1 MSAPLLEPNMFH
13 DRHSRRRDRD
23 RRDPVPDLDHDPDRD
38 AGLGRVP
45 RRRTTYHSVLVGALI
60 ATFGLTLLANNLGWT
75 DMRSVMRQFWPFA
88 LVVFGIANLFN
99 DRPGSQFWGL
109 VMIIAGLWIY
119 AAQRDWIHVPFW
131 AVFGPTVLILLGG
144 TVVWRAMTQPARP
157 ADSAEPSAYI
167 NTFAVMSG
175 SEHKPSLPFQGANL
189 GAVMGGV
196 KIDLTSAEMQGDT
209 ATIDVFAVMGGIEIF
224 APRDWDVTSKVVTFM
239 GASVDKRR
247 PAQAPTVR
255 KTLIVRGFVFMGGI
269 EIKD

>member
-1 MSAPLLEPNMFH
+1 MSAPLLEPTMFH

-23 RRDPVPDLDHDPDRD
+23 RVPDLDRNPDGD
-38 AGLGRVP
+38 AGFDRPP
-45 RRRTTYHSVLVGALI
+45 RRRRAAYHSVLIGALI
-60 ATFGLTLLANNLGWT
+60 VTFGLTLLANNLGWT

-109 VMIIAGLWIY
+109 VMIVAGLWIY
-119 AAQRDWIHVPFW
+119 AAQRDWIQVPFW

-144 TVVWRAMTQPARP
+144 TVVWRAMTQPPRAVN
-157 ADSAEPSAYI
+157 ATDEPSAYI

-196 KIDLTSAEMQGDT
+196 KLDLTGAEMNGDT
-209 ATIDVFAVMGGIEIF
+209 ATIDVFAVMGGIEIW

-247 PAQAPTVR
+247 PAQTPTAR

>member
-1 MSAPLLEPNMFH
+1 MFH
-13 DRHSRRRDRD
+13 PRDPRRSDRNRNPDGSRDRD
-23 RRDPVPDLDHDPDRD
+23 HNDPTGNADFDRR
-38 AGLGRVP
+38 P
-45 RRRTTYHSVLVGALI
+45 RRRRSTSHSVLVGALI

-75 DMRSVMRQFWPFA
+75 DTRSVMRQFWPFA
-88 LVVFGIANLFN
+88 IVVFGIANLFN

-109 VMIIAGLWIY
+109 VLIVAGLWIY
-119 AAQRDWIHVPFW
+119 AAQRDWIQVPFW

-157 ADSAEPSAYI
+157 LDSSAEPSAYI

-175 SEHKPSLPFQGANL
+175 SEHKPSLPFLGANL

-196 KIDLTSAEMQGDT
+196 KLDLTNAEMQGDT

-224 APRDWDVTSKVVTFM
+224 APRDWEVATKVVAFM

-247 PAQAPTVR
+247 PSQTPATR
-255 KTLIVRGFVFMGGI
+255 KTLVVRGFVFMGGV